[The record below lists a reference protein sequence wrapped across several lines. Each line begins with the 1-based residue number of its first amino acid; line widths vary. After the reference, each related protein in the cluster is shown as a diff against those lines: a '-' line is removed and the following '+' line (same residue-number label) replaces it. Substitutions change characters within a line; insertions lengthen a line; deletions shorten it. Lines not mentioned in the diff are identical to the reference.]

1 MERYDARLCAMWCLP
16 VAAPVSGDMM
26 TFRRIKEI
34 TENYATPEQAEYKRR
49 DRVQWYAVL
58 ADAATERSETRVM
71 LDDVQPA
78 DPEQFRRMKENYE
91 RRRSAAQDG

>member
-16 VAAPVSGDMM
+16 VAAPVSDGLL

-34 TENYATPEQAEYKRR
+34 TENYVTPEQAEYKRR

-58 ADAATERSETRVM
+58 VDAATERSETRVM
-71 LDDVQPA
+71 LCDVEPA

>member
-16 VAAPVSGDMM
+16 VAAPVSGDLL
-26 TFRRIKEI
+26 TFGRIKEI
-34 TENYATPEQAEYKRR
+34 VENYATPEQAEYKRR

-58 ADAATERSETRVM
+58 VDAATERSQTRAM
-71 LDDVQPA
+71 LADVEPA
-78 DPEQFRRMKENYE
+78 DPEQFRRMKDNYE